1 VSSPVFIRR
10 SKSFVGDSI
19 GDVTIVVNIVDGT
32 YYSLTPQG
40 GRVWALASET
50 PQMLAEDLF
59 GTAAIL
65 ARETIIEVT
74 DGDLTQTPLPEP
86 ADVFAKYTDM
96 ADILMADPIHDVDDD
111 GWPTLR

>member
-1 VSSPVFIRR
+1 MNSPVFILR

-19 GDVTIVVNIVDGT
+19 GDDTIVVNIVDGT
-32 YYSLTPQG
+32 YYSLTPQA

-50 PQMLAEDLF
+50 PQAIAEELHPVAAVLAHEN
-59 GTAAIL
+59 
-65 ARETIIEVT
+65 IIEVT
-74 DGDLTQTPLPEP
+74 DGDLGHTPLLDP

-111 GWPTLR
+111 GWPSLR